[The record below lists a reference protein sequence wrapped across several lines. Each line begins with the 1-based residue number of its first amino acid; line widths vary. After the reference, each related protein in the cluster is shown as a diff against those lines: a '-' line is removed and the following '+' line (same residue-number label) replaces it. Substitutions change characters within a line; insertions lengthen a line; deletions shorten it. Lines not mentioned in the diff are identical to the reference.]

1 MNVSRLLLAAA
12 GQAIYTLRIQGRS
25 SWSPKAAFALQEL
38 THEKSSSER
47 GPTKARASGAV
58 VHGPSVLFARAV
70 GNCRTIS

>member
-1 MNVSRLLLAAA
+1 
-12 GQAIYTLRIQGRS
+12 GKWLRIQGRS

-58 VHGPSVLFARAV
+58 VHGPGVLFARAV